1 MDNILLLILLF
12 LIINRKKEREVL
24 QTEEEDLNK
33 IVVAKDTTVKLKE
46 NKFVLN
52 IPHTQEKVR
61 LMKKIG
67 PYFPPEYIAPIN
79 KSIMITE
86 KILGLYEAIS
96 FMGNPTINYIESSI
110 PMVDNRERINYIM
123 NTIKDEIS
131 KEEIKDMGLV
141 LDIIF
146 NMDKYKSMLAML
158 NTFISDPNSLNEP
171 KKLINIIEPLMEGKS
186 EEEKKKIKEMMK
198 MMELVKTL
206 DKK

>member
-1 MDNILLLILLF
+1 
-12 LIINRKKEREVL
+12 
-24 QTEEEDLNK
+24 
-33 IVVAKDTTVKLKE
+33 
-46 NKFVLN
+46 
-52 IPHTQEKVR
+52 
-61 LMKKIG
+61 
-67 PYFPPEYIAPIN
+67 
-79 KSIMITE
+79 
-86 KILGLYEAIS
+86 
-96 FMGNPTINYIESSI
+96 
-110 PMVDNRERINYIM
+110 
-123 NTIKDEIS
+123 
-131 KEEIKDMGLV
+131 MGLV